1 MLLLAGVAVGFF
13 RFRLGRVCPLRIG
26 CWNHVAGYNQYFITE
41 MSQRRNSDV
50 CFFALAGDL
59 GAAVSPTMVG
69 KFSEMSG
76 GNLKV
81 GLLIATVFP
90 IILFFGLIV
99 LNKVKKR

>member
-1 MLLLAGVAVGFF
+1 MFAFL
-13 RFRLGRVCPLRIG
+13 
-26 CWNHVAGYNQYFITE
+26 
-41 MSQRRNSDV
+41 
-50 CFFALAGDL
+50 ALAGDL
-59 GAAVSPTMVG
+59 GTAVSPTMVG

-90 IILFFGLIV
+90 IILVVGLIV